1 MKKKLL
7 AILTLSAL
15 VLAMTISTF
24 AAERRAPS
32 ISVRL
37 AFDGTT
43 AECTAII
50 TSVGDEI
57 DATMQLKRGSTVL
70 KTWTGEGTHVVNL
83 YGEHGVT
90 KGVTY
95 TLVVSGTI
103 DGVSFSESESQ
114 TC

>member
-15 VLAMTISTF
+15 VLAMTISAF
-24 AAERRAPS
+24 ATERRAPS

-70 KTWTGEGTHVVNL
+70 KTWTGDDTNVVNL
-83 YGEHGVT
+83 YGEHGVI

-103 DGVSFSESESQ
+103 DGVSFSESETK

>member
-15 VLAMTISTF
+15 VLAMTISAF

-70 KTWTGEGTHVVNL
+70 KTWTGDGTNVVNL

-103 DGVSFSESESQ
+103 DGVPFSESESK